1 MHRRARLL
9 AATLACGAAFTGVF
23 TAVSPTALAAAGSGS
38 VRAGENASLTIAFP
52 GTAAECQ
59 LTAWA
64 AGRAPVTLSR
74 VRPTGSRVTWL
85 WHVPAGA
92 RTATWGLVAMCGAN
106 HLGAIVRVQ
115 GRAGAGALSLA
126 RGMQALQY
134 VGATSRLQS
143 SSVRAAARMWWA
155 SNSASILAGF
165 HSGTSTGECTSY
177 VAARRPDIV
186 ERVDVWAY
194 ARWLHAGHGTL
205 GVNWD
210 AMYWAANARRAGMA
224 TGHTP
229 RVGAVIVF
237 QHGAYGATA
246 LGHVAYVSSVGRDG
260 SFTITEMHAP
270 VRGRVSARHFDAAT
284 ARAMATNPGIAFIY

>member
-1 MHRRARLL
+1 MLGRARLL
-9 AATLACGAAFTGVF
+9 AAALACGAAFA
-23 TAVSPTALAAAGSGS
+23 AVSPSALAAARSGS
-38 VRAGENASLTIAFP
+38 VRAGDNASMTIAFP
-52 GTAAECQ
+52 GTASECQ
-59 LTAWA
+59 LVAWA
-64 AGRAPVTLSR
+64 TGRAPMTLSR

-85 WHVPAGA
+85 WHVPASA

-106 HLGAIVRVQ
+106 HLGATLRVQ
-115 GRAGAGALSLA
+115 GRAGAGTLSLA
-126 RGMQALQY
+126 GGVHALQY
-134 VGATSRLQS
+134 VGATSRLQA
-143 SSVRAAARMWWA
+143 SSVRTAARMWWA

-165 HSGTSTGECTSY
+165 HSGRSTGECTSY

-194 ARWLHAGHGTL
+194 ARWLHVGHGGL

-210 AMYWAANARRAGMA
+210 AMYWAANARRAGLA

-270 VRGRVSARHFDAAT
+270 VRGRVSARHFDATT